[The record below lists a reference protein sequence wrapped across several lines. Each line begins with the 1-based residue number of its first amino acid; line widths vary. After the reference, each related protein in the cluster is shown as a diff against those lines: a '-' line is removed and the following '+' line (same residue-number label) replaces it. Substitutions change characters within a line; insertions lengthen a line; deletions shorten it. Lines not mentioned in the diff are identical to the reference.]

1 MKWLFV
7 LGLALIVFGGAAYFG
22 YSLFL
27 KPDIRVRQEKSG
39 EIPLQPPP
47 DVSLPEFQ
55 AAAQMRQEGKLA
67 EARAALSTF
76 IQKYP
81 TGLHSDEAKD
91 LLGEVNV
98 QILLSNYPSPEKQEY
113 IVKKGDVLATIA
125 RKMKST
131 PELIMRTNGLD
142 STMLHI
148 GERLYIS
155 HPEFAMFIQR
165 KPKVVTLAN
174 HGAFFKRY
182 HILEYKMPARQTAKI
197 NTRIA
202 EILAWR
208 GGKRV
213 GFGSKEYIG
222 STRWVRL
229 SAPGYLIYS
238 VPDSMHPAGD
248 ASPPPEGL
256 GLPAA
261 DVEELSGLVNSKTTV
276 TITDQ

>member
-22 YSLFL
+22 YNLFL
-27 KPDIRVRQEKSG
+27 KPDIKVRQEKSG
-39 EIPLQPPP
+39 EVPVQTMP
-47 DVSLPEFQ
+47 DVGLPEFQ
-55 AAAQMRQEGKLA
+55 AAAQLRQEGKLN

-81 TGLHSDEAKD
+81 TGTHSEEAKD
-91 LLGEVNV
+91 LLGEIDV

-131 PELIMRTNGLD
+131 PEIIMRTNGMER
-142 STMLHI
+142 TMLHI
-148 GERLYIS
+148 GERLFIS
-155 HPEFAMFIQR
+155 HPEFTMIVQR
-165 KPKVVTLAN
+165 KAKAVTLLD
-174 HGAFFKRY
+174 HSAFFKRY
-182 HILEYKMPARQTAKI
+182 HVLEVKLPSRQSAKI

-202 EILAWR
+202 EIMAWR

-213 GFGSKEYIG
+213 GFGSKEYPG

-238 VPDSMHPAGD
+238 VPDSMHPASD
-248 ASPPPEGL
+248 AAPPAEGL
-256 GLPAA
+256 GLAA
-261 DVEELSGLVNSKTTV
+261 SDVEELSGLVNSKTTV
-276 TITDQ
+276 TITD